1 MEKLNIKEFCL
12 LSWLMSWCES
22 YECMQLKFASVQKV
36 LPFIINRKEFDS
48 IIKNL
53 CDKGFL
59 FKFSDRKNVTYKV
72 NLEKIENYE
81 NDLQTI
87 EKQTVSEA
95 AAENQEEQLSEN
107 LKEAYDAFDLAMA
120 DYHESTGPAA
130 AEVIDLSDERNL
142 PPPSEIESPRRRKIK
157 NAVAEGVLTLDMPG
171 EEMPKAKK
179 KKLFEIPEVT
189 DISDYMYN
197 YLVKKGLQNI
207 NSKLI
212 SKEAEKF
219 FCFYNSKNWKV
230 GKSTMSN
237 WRSAAAGWLL
247 RSNINFCT
255 SSSEEMS
262 LQDFQKI
269 VNPDGFKFMTLDE
282 LMHPRMK

>member
-59 FKFSDRKNVTYKV
+59 FKYSDRKNVTYKV

-81 NDLQTI
+81 DEVKQLEEKTI
-87 EKQTVSEA
+87 AEAGEA
-95 AAENQEEQLSEN
+95 AEADETLLQENIQ
-107 LKEAYDAFDLAMA
+107 DAFTEFDKAMA

-130 AEVIDLSDERNL
+130 AEVINL
-142 PPPSEIESPRRRKIK
+142 PVYVSVSEEKAPAENKK
-157 NAVAEGVLTLDMPG
+157 PAVAEGVLTLDMPG

-179 KKLFEIPEVT
+179 RKLFEIPEVT

-207 NSKLI
+207 NAKLI
-212 SKEAEKF
+212 AKEAEKF

-262 LQDFQKI
+262 LQDFQKL

>member
-59 FKFSDRKNVTYKV
+59 FKFSDKKNVTYKV

-81 NDLQTI
+81 SDMQTI
-87 EKQTVSEA
+87 EKQTVSED

-120 DYHESTGPAA
+120 DYYEHEGPAA
-130 AEVIDLSDERNL
+130 AEVINL
-142 PPPSEIESPRRRKIK
+142 PVYVSVSEEKAPAENKK
-157 NAVAEGVLTLDMPG
+157 PAVAEGVLTLDMPG

-179 KKLFEIPEVT
+179 RKLFEIPEVT

-212 SKEAEKF
+212 AKEAEKF

-262 LQDFQKI
+262 LQDFQKL

>member
-59 FKFSDRKNVTYKV
+59 FKFSDKKNVTYKV

-81 NDLQTI
+81 SDMQTI
-87 EKQTVSEA
+87 EKQTVSED

-120 DYHESTGPAA
+120 DYHEHEGPAA

-142 PPPSEIESPRRRKIK
+142 PPPSEIEPPRRRKIK

-179 KKLFEIPEVT
+179 RKLFEIPEVT

-212 SKEAEKF
+212 AKEAEKF

-262 LQDFQKI
+262 LQDFQKL

>member
-59 FKFSDRKNVTYKV
+59 FKFSDKKNVTYKV

-87 EKQTVSEA
+87 EKQTVSETT
-95 AAENQEEQLSEN
+95 AENQEEQLSEN

-120 DYHESTGPAA
+120 DYHEHEGPAA
-130 AEVIDLSDERNL
+130 AEVINL
-142 PPPSEIESPRRRKIK
+142 PVYVSVSEEKAPAENKK
-157 NAVAEGVLTLDMPG
+157 PAVAEGVLTLDMPG

-179 KKLFEIPEVT
+179 RKLFEIPEVT

-212 SKEAEKF
+212 AKEAEKF

-247 RSNINFCT
+247 RSSINFCT

-269 VNPDGFKFMTLDE
+269 VNPNGFKFMTLDE

>member
-59 FKFSDRKNVTYKV
+59 FKFSDKKNVTYKV

-81 NDLQTI
+81 NDIQTI
-87 EKQTVSEA
+87 ENQTVSEA

-120 DYHESTGPAA
+120 DYHEHEGPAA
-130 AEVIDLSDERNL
+130 AEVINL
-142 PPPSEIESPRRRKIK
+142 PVYVSVSEEKAPAK
-157 NAVAEGVLTLDMPG
+157 NKKPAAAEGVLTLDMPA

-179 KKLFEIPEVT
+179 RKLFEIPEVT

-207 NSKLI
+207 NAKLI
-212 SKEAEKF
+212 AKEAEKF

-262 LQDFQKI
+262 LQDFQKV

>member
-59 FKFSDRKNVTYKV
+59 FKFSDKKNVTYKV

-81 NDLQTI
+81 SDMQTI
-87 EKQTVSEA
+87 EKQTVSED

-120 DYHESTGPAA
+120 DYHEHEGPAA
-130 AEVIDLSDERNL
+130 AEVINL
-142 PPPSEIESPRRRKIK
+142 PVYVSVSEEKAPAENKK
-157 NAVAEGVLTLDMPG
+157 PAVAEGVLTLDMPG

-179 KKLFEIPEVT
+179 RKLFEIPEVT

-212 SKEAEKF
+212 AKEAEKF

-262 LQDFQKI
+262 LQDFQKL

>member
-81 NDLQTI
+81 NDMQTI
-87 EKQTVSEA
+87 EQQTVSEA
-95 AAENQEEQLSEN
+95 VAENKEEQLSEN

-120 DYHESTGPAA
+120 DYHEHEGPAA
-130 AEVIDLSDERNL
+130 AEVINL
-142 PPPSEIESPRRRKIK
+142 PVYVSVSEEKTPAENKK
-157 NAVAEGVLTLDMPG
+157 PAAAEGVLTLDMPA
-171 EEMPKAKK
+171 EEMPKPKK
-179 KKLFEIPEVT
+179 RKLFEIPEVT

-212 SKEAEKF
+212 AKEAEKF

-282 LMHPRMK
+282 LMHPCR

>member
-36 LPFIINRKEFDS
+36 LPFVINRKEYDS

-81 NDLQTI
+81 TDMQTI
-87 EKQTVSEA
+87 EQQTVSES
-95 AAENQEEQLSEN
+95 AAENQQEQLSVN
-107 LKEAYDAFDLAMA
+107 VQEAFDAFDLAMA
-120 DYHESTGPAA
+120 DYHEHEHEGPAA
-130 AEVIDLSDERNL
+130 AEVINL
-142 PPPSEIESPRRRKIK
+142 PVYVSVSEEKAPENKK
-157 NAVAEGVLTLDMPG
+157 PAAAEGVLTLDMPA

-179 KKLFEIPEVT
+179 RKIFEIPEVT

-212 SKEAEKF
+212 AKEAEKF

-269 VNPDGFKFMTLDE
+269 VNPDGFRFMTLDE

>member
-59 FKFSDRKNVTYKV
+59 FKFSDKKNVTYKV

-87 EKQTVSEA
+87 EKQTVSETT
-95 AAENQEEQLSEN
+95 AENQEEQLSEN

-120 DYHESTGPAA
+120 DYHEHEGPAA
-130 AEVIDLSDERNL
+130 AEVINL
-142 PPPSEIESPRRRKIK
+142 PVYVSVSEEKAPAENKK
-157 NAVAEGVLTLDMPG
+157 PAVAEGVLTLDMPG

-179 KKLFEIPEVT
+179 RKLFEIPEVT

-212 SKEAEKF
+212 AKEAEKF

-269 VNPDGFKFMTLDE
+269 VNPNGFKFMTLDE

>member
-59 FKFSDRKNVTYKV
+59 FKFSDKKNVTYKV

-81 NDLQTI
+81 SDMQTI
-87 EKQTVSEA
+87 EKQTVSED

-120 DYHESTGPAA
+120 DYHEQEGPAA
-130 AEVIDLSDERNL
+130 AEVINL
-142 PPPSEIESPRRRKIK
+142 PVYVSVSEEKAPAENKK
-157 NAVAEGVLTLDMPG
+157 PAVAEGVLTLDMPG

-179 KKLFEIPEVT
+179 RKLFEIPEVT

-212 SKEAEKF
+212 AKEAEKF

>member
-120 DYHESTGPAA
+120 DYHESEGPAA
-130 AEVIDLSDERNL
+130 AEVINL
-142 PPPSEIESPRRRKIK
+142 PVYVSVSEEKAPAENKK
-157 NAVAEGVLTLDMPG
+157 PAAAEGVLTLDMPA
-171 EEMPKAKK
+171 EEMPKTKK
-179 KKLFEIPEVT
+179 RKLFEIPEVT

-207 NSKLI
+207 NAKLI
-212 SKEAEKF
+212 AKEAEKF

>member
-59 FKFSDRKNVTYKV
+59 FKFSDKKNVTYKV

-81 NDLQTI
+81 NDMQKI
-87 EKQTVSEA
+87 EQQTVSED

-120 DYHESTGPAA
+120 DYHEHEVPAA
-130 AEVIDLSDERNL
+130 AEVINL
-142 PPPSEIESPRRRKIK
+142 PVYVSVSEEKAPAENKK
-157 NAVAEGVLTLDMPG
+157 PAAAEGVLTLDMPE

-179 KKLFEIPEVT
+179 RKFFEIPEVT

-207 NSKLI
+207 NAKLI
-212 SKEAEKF
+212 LKEAEKF

-237 WRSAAAGWLL
+237 WKSAAAGWLL

-282 LMHPRMK
+282 LMHPCR